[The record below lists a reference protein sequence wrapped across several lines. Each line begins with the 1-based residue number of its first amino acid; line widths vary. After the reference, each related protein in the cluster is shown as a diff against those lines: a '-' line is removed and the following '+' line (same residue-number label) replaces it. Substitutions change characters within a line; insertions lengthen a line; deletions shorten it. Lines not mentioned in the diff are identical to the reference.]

1 MGALVI
7 SFLVGSLTTLNPSVL
22 PLLPIA
28 FAASLL
34 GGKLGS
40 VAMVAG
46 LVASFTIAGVL
57 VAPDGEFF
65 GIDHNKL
72 EPFFDILFALV
83 GIALI
88 VPALEQKFS
97 AWFRR
102 AEETSDRISAR
113 STPLV
118 MITLF
123 AAGIL
128 FGGIWSPSSGSG
140 LDAAIELAADADSM
154 TVAALRMAV
163 FGLGA
168 ASILLLGVFG
178 LRKFF
183 IRGEPREKIAPRIKQ
198 FAGAL
203 FLAPAIG
210 MLSGIDR
217 IMETKLLNITPNWLL
232 NLIGRL

>member
-22 PLLPIA
+22 PLLPIV

-40 VAMVAG
+40 VAMAGG
-46 LVASFTIAGVL
+46 LVASFTIAGIL

-65 GIDHNKL
+65 GVDHDKL
-72 EPFFDILFALV
+72 EPYFDILFALA

-88 VPALEQKFS
+88 VPALERKFS
-97 AWFRR
+97 VWFRR
-102 AEETSDRISAR
+102 VEETSAAISAR
-113 STPLV
+113 SVPLTAA
-118 MITLF
+118 ILF
-123 AAGIL
+123 ATGIL
-128 FGGIWSPSSGSG
+128 FGGIWSPSSGPA
-140 LDAAIELAADADSM
+140 LDAAIALAADADSM
-154 TVAALRMAV
+154 TVAALRMSV

-168 ASILLLGVFG
+168 ASILLLGALG
-178 LRKFF
+178 LRKLF

-217 IMETKLLNITPNWLL
+217 IMETKLLNITPSWLL

>member
-1 MGALVI
+1 MSALVI
-7 SFLVGSLTTLNPSVL
+7 SFLVGSMTTLNPSVL
-22 PLLPIA
+22 PLLPIV

-46 LVASFTIAGVL
+46 LVASFTIAGIV
-57 VAPDGEFF
+57 VAPDGKFL

-72 EPFFDILFALV
+72 EPYFDILFALI

-88 VPALEQKFS
+88 VPALERKFS

-102 AEETSDRISAR
+102 AEETVVKISAH
-113 STPLV
+113 STLLV
-118 MITLF
+118 AMGLF
-123 AAGIL
+123 ATGVL
-128 FGGIWSPSSGSG
+128 FGGIWSPSSGPA
-140 LDAAIELAADADSM
+140 LDAAIELAADADNM
-154 TVAALRMAV
+154 TVAALRMAA

-178 LRKFF
+178 LRKLLL
-183 IRGEPREKIAPRIKQ
+183 RGEPREKIAPRIKQ

-217 IMETKLLNITPNWLL
+217 VMETKLLNTTPNWLL
-232 NLIGRL
+232 NLVGRL

>member
-1 MGALVI
+1 MGALVL

-22 PLLPIA
+22 PLLPIV

-40 VAMVAG
+40 VAMAAG

-72 EPFFDILFALV
+72 EPFFDILFALA

-97 AWFRR
+97 VWFRR
-102 AEETSDRISAR
+102 VEERSAGISAR
-113 STPLV
+113 STLLIV
-118 MITLF
+118 SALF

-128 FGGIWSPSSGSG
+128 FGGIWSPSSGPA

-168 ASILLLGVFG
+168 ASILLLGVLG
-178 LRKFF
+178 LRKLLL
-183 IRGEPREKIAPRIKQ
+183 RGEPREKIAPRIKQ

-217 IMETKLLNITPNWLL
+217 IMETKLLNVTPNWLL
-232 NLIGRL
+232 NLIGRF

>member
-28 FAASLL
+28 FAAALL

-46 LVASFTIAGVL
+46 LVASFTIVGVL

-72 EPFFDILFALV
+72 EPFFDILFALA

-88 VPALEQKFS
+88 VPSLEQKFS

-102 AEETSDRISAR
+102 VEETSAGISAR
-113 STPLV
+113 SIPLAV
-118 MITLF
+118 TVLF

-128 FGGIWSPSSGSG
+128 FGAIWSPSSGPAP
-140 LDAAIELAADADSM
+140 DAAIALAADADSM
-154 TVAALRMAV
+154 TLAALRMAV

-178 LRKFF
+178 LHKLF
-183 IRGEPREKIAPRIKQ
+183 IRGEPREKIALRIKQ

-217 IMETKLLNITPNWLL
+217 IMEAKLLNITPNWLL
-232 NLIGRL
+232 NLLGRL